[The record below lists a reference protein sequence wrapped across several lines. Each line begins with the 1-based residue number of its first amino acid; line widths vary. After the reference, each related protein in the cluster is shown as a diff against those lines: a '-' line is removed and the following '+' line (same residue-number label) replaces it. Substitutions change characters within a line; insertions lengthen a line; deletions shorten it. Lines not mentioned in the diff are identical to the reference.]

1 MFRRLLAGA
10 EQWPRQRV
18 KGSEI
23 VKLILNPEYGLY
35 ERGGRVF
42 CDSLQVAES
51 FEKRHD
57 NVLQDI
63 GNLDCSKEFWL
74 LNFQESDYKSRGKKY
89 PRFLMTKDGF
99 IFLVMAYRGK
109 KAAAFKEAYIRRFNE
124 MEAFIKS
131 LQAAKLEF
139 PAFTTAIM
147 ESHEEP
153 KHYHFSNEINM
164 INRIVLGMDAKHF
177 KESHGLDKSISSI
190 RPYLDAEQIEAIESL
205 QRIDIGLL
213 VAGLD
218 FDARKQL
225 LTATYAKRYLPTTLT
240 A

>member
-1 MFRRLLAGA
+1 MKRGEL
-10 EQWPRQRV
+10 
-18 KGSEI
+18 
-23 VKLILNPEYGLY
+23 VKLILNSEYGLY
-35 ERGGRVF
+35 ERGGHVF

-57 NVLQDI
+57 NVIRDI
-63 GNLDCSKEFWL
+63 ETLDCSKQFWL
-74 LNFQESDYKSRGKKY
+74 LNFEESDYKVRGKKY

-99 IFLVMAYRGK
+99 TFLVMGYRGK
-109 KAAAFKEAYIRRFNE
+109 RAAAFKESYIRRFNE
-124 MEAFIKS
+124 METFIKS

-139 PAFTTAIM
+139 PAFTAAIM

-164 INRIVLGMDAKHF
+164 INRIVLGVDAKHF
-177 KESHGLDKSISSI
+177 KELHGLDKSISSI

-213 VAGLD
+213 MAGLD

-225 LTATYAKRYLPTTLT
+225 LTATYAKRYLPTALT